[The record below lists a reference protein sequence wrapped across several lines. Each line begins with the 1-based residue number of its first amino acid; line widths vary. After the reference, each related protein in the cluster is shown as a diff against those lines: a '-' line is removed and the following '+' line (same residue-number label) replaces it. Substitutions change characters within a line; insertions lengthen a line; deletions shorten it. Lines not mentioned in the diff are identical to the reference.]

1 MIYPQTKAIA
11 IGKWGCLAMCY
22 IYCMGIEDEGEMLR
36 LISKAMDKGILD
48 GECTVLNAGA
58 LLEFVSG
65 KKYSVIKKPITTIKN
80 IKSATPVRF
89 KTDDGCGHWVVV
101 RNGQIVFN
109 SLLNSV
115 QVSKGKPVDS
125 RPISLRS

>member
-22 IYCMGIEDEGEMLR
+22 IYCMGIEDESEILK
-36 LISKAMDKGILD
+36 LVSKAMEKNIID
-48 GECTVLNAGA
+48 GECTVLNASK

-65 KKYSVIKKPITTIKN
+65 KKYNVEKKAITSIKG
-80 IKSATPVRF
+80 IKSPTPVRY
-89 KTDDGCGHWVVV
+89 KTEDGPGHWVVV
-101 RNGQIVFN
+101 ENGKIVFN

-115 QVSKGKPVDS
+115 QVTKGKPIDS
-125 RPISLRS
+125 RVITLRK